1 MIKLIIIGA
10 STPTI
15 IRTIDDINIVKKQ
28 IEIVGFV
35 DNNFKE
41 LGNNF
46 FGYEI
51 LGNFEKVTNYNK
63 DQIYLIN
70 TIASSTALRKEI
82 TDHFINLEYKFTNII
97 HPSVNLKHVEIGV
110 GNLIYENALIHP
122 FVKIGNYCVIS
133 SNSGIAHETSLGDH
147 VFVGPSSYICG
158 KVKIENEVYIGVG
171 AKILPKLS
179 VGEKTLIGAC
189 SLVSKNVP
197 ANKKIIGIPGR
208 SK

>member
-70 TIASSTALRKEI
+70 KIASSTALRKEI

-97 HPSVNLKHVEIGV
+97 HPSVNLKHVEIG
-110 GNLIYENALIHP
+110 
-122 FVKIGNYCVIS
+122 
-133 SNSGIAHETSLGDH
+133 
-147 VFVGPSSYICG
+147 
-158 KVKIENEVYIGVG
+158 
-171 AKILPKLS
+171 
-179 VGEKTLIGAC
+179 
-189 SLVSKNVP
+189 
-197 ANKKIIGIPGR
+197 
-208 SK
+208 